1 MATTCPV
8 CSALA
13 QLRRNEMKKKKIWK
27 WKYEKR
33 EIMSMDK
40 ECNTA
45 DDAQIYQISSRH
57 KPGMRSPAS
66 FSS

>member
-1 MATTCPV
+1 MPGLQRIGAF
-8 CSALA
+8 A
-13 QLRRNEMKKKKIWK
+13 QKWYEEKKI